1 VANITKETRN
11 RHPSG
16 FAAALR
22 FMYLFQLF
30 NRRHFMKSIRLLAL
44 AALLL
49 TPAILFSQHIGQR
62 KWPIHDESRPVP
74 KIITPGTESSQDQ
87 PGTPPSD
94 AIVLFDGKD
103 LSKWASDK
111 GGEPMWK
118 VENGYV
124 QIVSGKGGIQTRDG
138 FGDCQL
144 HVEWASPNPPEAD
157 GQDRGNSGVYLMARY
172 EVQVMDGFDNKTYAD
187 GQAAAIYGQNPPL
200 VNASRPPGQWQTY
213 DMIFHRPHFSADG
226 KVEKRARITVFHN
239 SVLVQDDYELEGGTV
254 HKVEPKYTAHPD
266 KAPVALQEHG
276 HPVRYRNIWIRPLE
290 EQAK

>member
-1 VANITKETRN
+1 
-11 RHPSG
+11 
-16 FAAALR
+16 
-22 FMYLFQLF
+22 
-30 NRRHFMKSIRLLAL
+30 MKSIRLVAL

-49 TPAILFSQHIGQR
+49 TPAILFSQHIGPR

-74 KIITPGTESSQDQ
+74 KVITPGTESGQDQ

-103 LSKWASDK
+103 LSKWASEK
-111 GGEPMWK
+111 GGEPGWK

-124 QIVSGKGGIQTRDG
+124 QVVSGKGGIQTKDG

-172 EVQVMDGFDNKTYAD
+172 EMQVMDGFDNKTYAD

-200 VNASRPPGQWQTY
+200 VNACRPPGQWQSY
-213 DMIFHRPHFSADG
+213 DIVFHRPHFSADG
-226 KVEKRARITVFHN
+226 KVEKRATVTVLHN
-239 SVLVQDDYELEGGTV
+239 GVLAQDNFELEGGTV
-254 HKVEPKYTAHPD
+254 HKAEPKYSAHPD
-266 KAPVALQEHG
+266 KAPISLQEHG

-290 EQAK
+290 EPAR